1 MVLHVL
7 LCRQGSR
14 LGRSCR
20 GLDDAPREVGTT
32 FREWAHARKKQRH
45 NCCKRWLER
54 TRPDR
59 HRKRDESG
67 KKPQSPFWSM
77 PIAVWGSWGE
87 GRHHGLRLPSPLDAN
102 ARQLPFASTGTAM
115 FPRPTSLP
123 TVKKLA
129 SPAMCGTLHS
139 LILCP

>member
-14 LGRSCR
+14 LGSSCR
-20 GLDDAPREVGTT
+20 GLDDFRREVGTT

-45 NCCKRWLER
+45 NCCKRWLRR

-59 HRKRDESG
+59 HRERDESG

-87 GRHHGLRLPSPLDAN
+87 GRHHGLRLPPRLTLMQGSSRSRRRVPRCFRARPRCPQLRSSPV
-102 ARQLPFASTGTAM
+102 
-115 FPRPTSLP
+115 RPC
-123 TVKKLA
+123 A
-129 SPAMCGTLHS
+129 AHFTL
-139 LILCP
+139 